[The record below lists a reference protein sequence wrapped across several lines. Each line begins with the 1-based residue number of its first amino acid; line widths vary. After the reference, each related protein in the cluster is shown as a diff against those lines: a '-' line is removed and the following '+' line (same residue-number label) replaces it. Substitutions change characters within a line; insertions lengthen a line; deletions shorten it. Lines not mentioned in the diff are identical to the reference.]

1 MVTQE
6 QEELAKKVLNYAY
19 EVHSCL
25 GPGLLESAYQAC
37 LLYELKQQGIFV
49 EYEKVVPVLYKG
61 CTIDCGYRIDM
72 VIGHNQLIVENKSV
86 KALQDIHLSQ
96 ILTYMR
102 LSRISL
108 GFLFNFNVRH
118 FKEGIRRI
126 VLNDQ
131 FPLHPVDY
139 IG

>member
-6 QEELAKKVLNYAY
+6 QEKLAKKVLSCAY

-25 GPGLLESAYQAC
+25 GPGLLESTYQAC
-37 LLYELKQQGIFV
+37 LLYELKQQDIFV
-49 EYEKVVPVLYKG
+49 ECEKVVPVLYKG

-72 VIGHNQLIVENKSV
+72 VVERGQLIVENKSV
-86 KALQDIHLSQ
+86 NALNDIHLAQ

-102 LSRISL
+102 LSKITL

-118 FKEGIRRI
+118 FKEGIQRV
-126 VLNDQ
+126 VLNDR
-131 FPLHPVDY
+131 
-139 IG
+139 